1 MLPTASAAED
11 LLDWVDRVRRLLPED
26 PAQWWKSFE
35 EQLRS
40 PSGFVQ
46 IFDLEASYA
55 SLFDNPA
62 FLDWWA
68 SIERKLKG
76 TEARILSG
84 ALHPRTNE
92 DQTDTLRA
100 VRGALLEVMS
110 RPSAIQQRCEDLRRN
125 LLRQKSGVSQ

>member
-1 MLPTASAAED
+1 M
-11 LLDWVDRVRRLLPED
+11 DRVRRLLPED